1 MAYLTEIIRHS
12 SFMPFSVPHSP
23 VEDTVVNNYLVPK
36 EANILFNFMSLN
48 WDPEVFGDHQV
59 FR

>member
-1 MAYLTEIIRHS
+1 MAYLTEVVRQS
-12 SFMPFSVPHSP
+12 CFMPFTVPHSP
-23 VEDTVVNNYLVPK
+23 VEDTIVDGYVIPK

-48 WDPEVFGDHQV
+48 YDPEVWGDQFT